1 MKIFLTGAS
10 GYIGSQLVSSWLDDK
25 NIEKIIALDV
35 SKPRFLWK
43 TDHPKVHFIQ
53 KNLAD
58 IDLEKELEAFLP
70 VDVVVHAAYFIR
82 TPYFKKD
89 RQYQEH
95 SNFQGA
101 ENAFDFAFKNEVKK
115 LVHFSTVAVY
125 GAHARNERESPF
137 VEDAE
142 TSEDTIAYGH
152 DKKLIEKKLSEIFE
166 RHHPRTEAI
175 CLRVGSVSGPFLQ
188 NVVKKTGLLS
198 FMKGLLPFL
207 PITNE
212 KSARQYVHEDDV
224 VSAVNFWL
232 THQTEPK
239 VIPLNLASSGF
250 FTFGEIAKIFKKKAF
265 KIPHSIAKIFFFL
278 TWHLSLGKIPTP
290 PGVINSYSYP
300 IIVDGTKITKFG
312 FVYKYNS
319 TDALLAAKGKFA
331 N

>member
-1 MKIFLTGAS
+1 MKILLTGAS
-10 GYIGSQLVSSWLDDK
+10 GYIGSQLVSSWLEDK
-25 NIEKIIALDV
+25 NVEKIIALDV
-35 SKPRFLWK
+35 SQPRFLWK
-43 TDHPKVHFIQ
+43 ADHPKVHFIQ

-58 IDLEKELEAFLP
+58 TDLEKELEVFLP

-89 RQYQEH
+89 REYQEH

-101 ENAFDFAFKNEVKK
+101 ENVFDFALKSEVKK
-115 LVHFSTVAVY
+115 LIHFSTVAVY
-125 GAHARNERESPF
+125 GAHAKNELNNPFTEES
-137 VEDAE
+137 EAQE
-142 TSEDTIAYGH
+142 TIIAYGR
-152 DKKLIEKKLSEIFE
+152 DKKIIEKKLSEIFE
-166 RHHPRTEAI
+166 KHHPKTEVI

-207 PITNE
+207 PITSE

-239 VIPLNLASSGF
+239 IIPLNLASKGF
-250 FTFGEIAKIFKKKAF
+250 FTFREIAKILRKKTL
-265 KIPHSIAKIFFFL
+265 KIPHQFAQIFFFL

-312 FVYKYNS
+312 FAYKYNS
-319 TDALLAAKGKFA
+319 TDALLATKGKFA
-331 N
+331 S